1 MFVVL
6 VGGNINDRNKF
17 HEDVMT
23 SWALP
28 HIVWVNDRR
37 SFYYIAH
44 LFVHFGG
51 SIKIPAGKRFIT
63 WSGDNQETAAR
74 VYKTLGLE

>member
-6 VGGNINDRNKF
+6 VGGYTNQRDAFYNETAGLSCDK
-17 HEDVMT
+17 
-23 SWALP
+23 
-28 HIVWVNDRR
+28 IVWVNDRTA
-37 SFYYIAH
+37 FYYIAD

-51 SIKIPAGKRFIT
+51 IINIPREKTVIT
-63 WSGDNQETAAR
+63 WSGDNQETIDR

>member
-6 VGGNINDRNKF
+6 VGGNPQQRDAF
-17 HEDVMT
+17 YEQVMT

-28 HIVWVNDRR
+28 HVIWVNDRR
-37 SFYYIAH
+37 SFNYIAD
-44 LFVHFGG
+44 LFVYFGG
-51 SIKIPAGKRFIT
+51 QATIPAGKKSIT
-63 WSGDNQETAAR
+63 WSGDNQETIQR

>member
-6 VGGNINDRNKF
+6 VGGNINQRHKF
-17 HEDVMT
+17 YEEVMT
-23 SWALP
+23 SWVLP

-37 SFYYIAH
+37 SFYYIAD
-44 LFVHFGG
+44 LFVYFGG
-51 SIKIPAGKRFIT
+51 QLKIPEGKRFIT
-63 WSGDNQETAAR
+63 WSGDNQETVRR